1 MRTTE
6 NVKSLGAVHLRLRLG
21 YDSHTLQGSRERR
34 GEHGWAEERRRYV
47 AELGLRVCG
56 SGGSGGLLHG
66 DVVEEPAGV
75 CVWCW
80 MRTSED
86 LQGGGGACFCFER
99 EGARVDV
106 SAETAGG

>member
-6 NVKSLGAVHLRLRLG
+6 NVESLGAGYLRLRLR
-21 YDSHTLQGSRERR
+21 YDSRALQSSRERR
-34 GEHGWAEERRRYV
+34 GEHGWTGERRRYV

-56 SGGSGGLLHG
+56 SGCSGGLLYG

-75 CVWCW
+75 CVRCW

-86 LQGGGGACFCFER
+86 LQGGGGACFCLER
-99 EGARVDV
+99 EGAGVDV
-106 SAETAGG
+106 SAEAACG